1 MNLLELDIVL
11 RLKVIPNH
19 SVHVALPIHIYGC
32 YILKF
37 YTLRRISTRRFLIR
51 SSQKF
56 ATTHAQLHNV
66 LFNDESLDDFPPDE
80 KLNQF

>member
-37 YTLRRISTRRFLIR
+37 YTLLGYI
-51 SSQKF
+51 
-56 ATTHAQLHNV
+56 NV
-66 LFNDESLDDFPPDE
+66 M
-80 KLNQF
+80 KAKTVK